1 MVDVFRRVRDG
12 IRTALAVLRESNS
25 DEPDLRDVSVVLD
38 MDIGADDPPTAPAS
52 APASPVATR
61 GAKRLAPEAPPQS
74 AREETPERAAAPGSA
89 AASAGEGGSQSS
101 SSPAFSRT
109 VRPRRTASPRRSPYA
124 ARGASRA
131 NDDSYQVDPDP
142 ERLARLLE
150 DTLSPDVQSELCLP
164 DADRVVASARPPL
177 SELVMRAYVPTDLQ
191 MLVCEALCRNASRT
205 HAGAA
210 GSTGSLTLRTLVADA
225 SVVAPE
231 HQPVWGRSHGKYQ
244 WIDHRPLYAEAR
256 SRRSNP
262 SPRSASPRDEES
274 DTDSESGESEVVV
287 GPDDFHGSMYT
298 EALARLIMASSRCM
312 SQLTVRVPPGVGS
325 MVLLPPAIG
334 ACAFLAHLCLDG
346 VADVHLMFPLIARAT
361 RLRHLEIRNS
371 FAVHQDA
378 HVSLAAVGMSVRAS
392 VGALFQT
399 SCIEH
404 LDYSSDRSH
413 TSGAVWSAAMTLA
426 LADPALHLPALK
438 LRCFVVDSNMHDSL
452 DLAVSMDP
460 SESSS
465 SSSSSSAP
473 AATTEDASAS
483 IVRILA
489 RNSATLRRLVWLSHI
504 EPPAAVFR
512 AVPGLESLSASVHRH
527 GFRTSTMTNVARSC
541 PALEEVALRAFSA
554 SGAVHAS
561 GCVASSAWA
570 SFAARLVHLELTADA
585 IALSGMSVD
594 AYVATAV
601 DLCALLRVL
610 RVPLMIDTR
619 TALSRASLTSLRRL
633 TLDTLVPTLP
643 LVSVA
648 ASLAVYTRVATPSP
662 PSEDESDGEQH
673 ARDEAAARARRAT
686 GIYNTCVARRAEA
699 VRNAIAGVEGAC
711 AYAAARDT
719 ADSRVDIVVMV
730 CGTRV
735 IPPELDTGLL
745 AARQTW
751 GRLSLRCDHDR
762 WIAPPV

>member
-74 AREETPERAAAPGSA
+74 AREETPERAPAPGSA
-89 AASAGEGGSQSS
+89 AASAGEGESQSS

-150 DTLSPDVQSELCLP
+150 DTSSPDVQSELCLP

-334 ACAFLAHLCLDG
+334 ACAFLTHLCLDG
-346 VADVHLMFPLIARAT
+346 VADVPLMFPLIARAT

-378 HVSLAAVGMSVRAS
+378 HLRV
-392 VGALFQT
+392 
-399 SCIEH
+399 
-404 LDYSSDRSH
+404 
-413 TSGAVWSAAMTLA
+413 TLA
-426 LADPALHLPALK
+426 GA
-438 LRCFVVDSNMHDSL
+438 
-452 DLAVSMDP
+452 
-460 SESSS
+460 
-465 SSSSSSAP
+465 AP
-473 AATTEDASAS
+473 AHG
-483 IVRILA
+483 ILLA
-489 RNSATLRRLVWLSHI
+489 CLFTNLHWDGGTRRGVLGVDVGH
-504 EPPAAVFR
+504 EVGHVQERCAVQPDVDEGR
-512 AVPGLESLSASVHRH
+512 L
-527 GFRTSTMTNVARSC
+527 
-541 PALEEVALRAFSA
+541 
-554 SGAVHAS
+554 HA
-561 GCVASSAWA
+561 G
-570 SFAARLVHLELTADA
+570 
-585 IALSGMSVD
+585 
-594 AYVATAV
+594 
-601 DLCALLRVL
+601 
-610 RVPLMIDTR
+610 
-619 TALSRASLTSLRRL
+619 
-633 TLDTLVPTLP
+633 
-643 LVSVA
+643 
-648 ASLAVYTRVATPSP
+648 
-662 PSEDESDGEQH
+662 QH
-673 ARDEAAARARRAT
+673 AHDAAEIDVADEAARGGALDVDFLRDALLQDRDACFLRR
-686 GIYNTCVARRAEA
+686 E
-699 VRNAIAGVEGAC
+699 
-711 AYAAARDT
+711 
-719 ADSRVDIVVMV
+719 VDQYLFWHGEVPHR
-730 CGTRV
+730 C
-735 IPPELDTGLL
+735 
-745 AARQTW
+745 RQVP
-751 GRLSLRCDHDR
+751 RPR
-762 WIAPPV
+762 